1 MQPLSGNA
9 MKEDEM
15 HLTQRFKGLRFLG
28 RGGLARRREV
38 VDLLAVPTEALSR
51 IRRKAGT
58 ARTLSR
64 AEWTVVAN
72 VAQHGL
78 ETIAMTYPNRFSADS
93 LIAILDAFS
102 AVYDLRTVPHTR
114 HDPYYLGNLPAECRP
129 AAIDEAPTS
138 TAVRTVVAETRR
150 RLRERVP
157 GCFPWLAGRNLRALL
172 ADEPLPGDAAI
183 HRALRPHWPGLW
195 RFAVEGHEALT
206 GQALP
211 DVPGA
216 RDVRA
221 ADDRRL

>member
-1 MQPLSGNA
+1 
-9 MKEDEM
+9 MKEKEM
-15 HLTQRFKGLRFLG
+15 QLTQRFRDLTFF
-28 RGGLARRREV
+28 GGGGVSRRREV

-64 AEWTVVAN
+64 AEWTVVAS

-78 ETIAMTYPNRFSADS
+78 EAIAMTYPNRLSPDS
-93 LIAILDAFS
+93 LIAVLDAFS
-102 AVYDLRTVPHTR
+102 ALYDVRTAPDTR

-138 TAVRTVVAETRR
+138 TAVRTAVAETRR

-157 GCFPWLAGRNLRALL
+157 GCFPWLAGRNLRVLL
-172 ADEPLPGDAAI
+172 AEDPLPGAVAI
-183 HRALRPHWPGLW
+183 DRVLRPHWPGLW
-195 RFAVEGHEALT
+195 RLAVEGHEALT
-206 GQALP
+206 GLALP
-211 DVPGA
+211 DAPLA

>member
-1 MQPLSGNA
+1 
-9 MKEDEM
+9 MKENEM
-15 HLTQRFKGLRFLG
+15 HLTQLFEGFLLLRNG
-28 RGGLARRREV
+28 HHSCRREV

-51 IRRKAGT
+51 IRRKAGKGRR
-58 ARTLSR
+58 ALSR
-64 AEWTVVAN
+64 AEWTVVAH

-78 ETIAMTYPNRFSADS
+78 ETVPMTHPNRLAPDS
-93 LIAILDAFS
+93 FMAVLDAFS
-102 AVYDLRTVPHTR
+102 AVYDLRTVADTR

-129 AAIDEAPTS
+129 AATDEAPMS
-138 TAVRTVVAETRR
+138 TAVRTAMAETRR

-157 GCFPWLAGRNLRALL
+157 GCFPWLA
-172 ADEPLPGDAAI
+172 DEPLPGDGAI

-195 RFAVEGHEALT
+195 RLAVEGHEALT

-211 DVPGA
+211 DVPLA